1 MNQAPTMAQPGA
13 HIDTEPISD
22 MSADADQISID
33 LSDGGESQRAGNAP
47 AGDEN
52 QNTVN
57 HPQAINL
64 ESEGDEGENYFSA

>member
-1 MNQAPTMAQPGA
+1 MAFDSGRAGPSRRQVDGAMNQAPTMAQPGA

-47 AGDEN
+47 ARDDN
-52 QNTVN
+52 QDDAS
-57 HPQAINL
+57 HP
-64 ESEGDEGENYFSA
+64 